1 VAAAA
6 DTRAAILVRLT
17 ELEDLAATLGLT
29 LELHAAALG
38 PDALAA
44 LQADVE
50 EAARCLEVALASPTP
65 TVGPEGNGTGDDV
78 P

>member
-1 VAAAA
+1 VDTAA
-6 DTRAAILVRLT
+6 DLRVAIRTRLA

-29 LELHAAALG
+29 LELHAGTLG

-50 EAARCLEVALASPTP
+50 EAARCLEVALASLKPG
-65 TVGPEGNGTGDDV
+65 VGPEGNGTAEDV